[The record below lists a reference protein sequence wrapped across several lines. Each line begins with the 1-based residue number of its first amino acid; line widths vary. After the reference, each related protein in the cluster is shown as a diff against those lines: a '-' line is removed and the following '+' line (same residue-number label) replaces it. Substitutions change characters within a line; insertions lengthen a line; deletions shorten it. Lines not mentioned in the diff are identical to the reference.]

1 MNPSEYY
8 RLKSAEIKEADIR
21 LVAACMSDHIGEQ
34 NAVRLEKLAARV
46 GMGERQV
53 RDMLETLVVE
63 YGWPIGAHA
72 GIAGRW
78 IINNEE
84 ERWHVANELL
94 SRENTTRKR
103 RMVIERAKLPAKLEL
118 DRAPQIGLF

>member
-53 RDMLETLVVE
+53 RAKLETLVV
-63 YGWPIGAHA
+63 
-72 GIAGRW
+72 
-78 IINNEE
+78 
-84 ERWHVANELL
+84 
-94 SRENTTRKR
+94 
-103 RMVIERAKLPAKLEL
+103 ERAKLPAKLEL